1 MTTTMTD
8 RTTETILGY
17 HERTKHQPDRYARSL
32 GYMDWANQPDPF
44 RAYAGA
50 PQLVLPLMTQDPPVG
65 HRGLFEPGRTAAPL
79 CLATIAGILELSMG
93 LSAWKEATGSRWAL
107 RMNPSSGNLHPT
119 EAHLILP
126 AVEGCPAG
134 IYHYSPLHHCLERRA
149 DIPGALDER
158 VRAHLGAESC
168 LVGLTSIF
176 WRESWKYGERAFRY
190 CNHDVGHAL
199 AALRFAA
206 NLFGWGLTWLSE
218 LSDQDVEIVLGLNQ
232 TRFPPLDEEH
242 PDLLACLHPLTA
254 GERPRSLPDELLAAF
269 GALSFRGNPNALS
282 REHVDWEI
290 IGQAAEKS
298 RKPATRSPALRLA
311 RRAWLPAGES
321 GLSAAQIIRR
331 RRSATAFDP
340 RGFLA
345 RRHFLAMLDRTL
357 PRDDTAPFDLGLGS
371 PALHLLLFVHRV
383 DDLDAG
389 LYVFC
394 RDDRDLPEVR
404 AGTRPDFLWEPV
416 EPGFPLYRLALGDF
430 RQTAAMV
437 SCNQDIAGD
446 SAFSLGMIA
455 RFGDSVRREPF
466 RYRHLFW
473 ESGLIGQVLYLEAEA
488 RGARGTGIGCF
499 FDDAVHDLL
508 GIDSDRFQSL
518 YHFTVGRPL
527 EDSRITTRPP
537 YFHRPGR

>member
-1 MTTTMTD
+1 MTD
-8 RTTETILGY
+8 RAAETILDY

-44 RAYAGA
+44 RSYAGT
-50 PQLVLPLMTQDPPVG
+50 PQVVLPLMAQDPPVG
-65 HRGLFEPGRTAAPL
+65 HQGLFEPGRPAAPL

-93 LSAWKEATGSRWAL
+93 LSAWKEAAGSRWAL

-134 IYHYSPLHHCLERRA
+134 IYHYSPLHHSLERRA
-149 DIPGALDER
+149 EIPDALGGR

-232 TRFPPLDEEH
+232 TRFPSLDAEH

-254 GERPRSLPDELLAAF
+254 GERPRGLPGELLAAF
-269 GALSFRGNPNALS
+269 GALSFRGEPNALS

-290 IGQAAEKS
+290 IGQAAEKG

-311 RRAWLPAGES
+311 RRAWLPAEEP

-340 RGFLA
+340 RGSLA

-357 PRDDTAPFDLGLGS
+357 PRDGAAPFDVGLGS
-371 PALHLLLFVHRV
+371 PAVHLLLFVHRV
-383 DDLDAG
+383 DDLNAG

-394 RDDRDLPEVR
+394 RDDRDLPEMR
-404 AGTRPDFLWEPV
+404 AGARPDFQWEPV
-416 EPGFPLYRLALGDF
+416 DPGWPLYRLARGDF
-430 RQTAAMV
+430 RRTAAMV
-437 SCNQDIAGD
+437 SCHQDIAGD

-508 GIDSDRFQSL
+508 GIDSDRYQSL

-527 EDSRITTRPP
+527 EDFRITTRPP